1 MSDPA
6 SKAWPGGRP
15 ALESDGRRREACIR
29 WGRGRLVMM
38 EKARSIA
45 SRIQGLVPM
54 GDGQRGQS
62 LIIVAFL
69 IVALLA
75 AVGLAVDLG
84 LMYVEKVRLGRA
96 VDAAAL
102 AGAQE
107 LPDENAAFNRMV
119 EYLKLNGYDVN
130 AEGFDYGWAFPE
142 ESDCFH
148 PPCAHYHLVVS
159 ATQTV
164 SLTFLRVLNF
174 DTVDV
179 SAHAIGENANR
190 LDVALVIDVSGSM
203 DDDTC
208 NAGAGVGHGCSP
220 WWASSTDLFYED
232 FSSYTTGFGSGTG
245 RLCSASSPWTC
256 NVANLAGAAN
266 NSRNLSGGGNHAET
280 LGASGDDGNFY
291 RYFDASPYDQ
301 IEIAFYDR
309 TYSLPSTG
317 RIRAQ
322 VAQGGPWLNLMY
334 LQPNETW
341 RPRVYARDSLSAS
354 NFGVQL
360 GIVNASDSTDY
371 GLFDNVRVRGVMN
384 GKGPSISVSCTSASS
399 NCTCGSVGGTVGCS
413 FDNLAAQYKAQPIWD
428 TLNAADWFIT
438 ECKLGPD
445 PDDPPCLDPDL
456 DQVGLA
462 YYSDDGIMTNY
473 YPASGDSTTALELS
487 SNYSVVT
494 NTLWTYTANGWTNIG
509 DGIYRGCEILSTN
522 EAQGH
527 HGRTNAVH
535 VMILLSDG
543 IPNRPCHNGYS
554 QAQCEAQGS
563 WARQHVDNAV
573 DWAVQNGIIIFTV
586 SLGSAADEA
595 VMTDI
600 AETTGGIHQKA
611 ETTDDLQAVF
621 QQIAQHI
628 YLRLTG

>member
-1 MSDPA
+1 MA
-6 SKAWPGGRP
+6 ER
-15 ALESDGRRREACIR
+15 
-29 WGRGRLVMM
+29 
-38 EKARSIA
+38 ARSVA
-45 SRIQGLVPM
+45 RRIQDLVPM
-54 GDGQRGQS
+54 GDEQRGQS

-107 LPDENAAFNRMV
+107 LPGPFEDGCYDLSPAYDRMV
-119 EYLKLNGYDVN
+119 EYLKLNGFDEQ
-130 AEGFDYGWAFPE
+130 AEGFHLAASFPAE
-142 ESDCFH
+142 PE
-148 PPCAHYHLVVS
+148 CADPDSCACARYHLVVS

-232 FSSYTTGFGSGTG
+232 FSSYTTGDGTTDPT
-245 RLCSASSPWTC
+245 RLCGANSPWDC
-256 NVANLAGAAN
+256 YQADYMGARN
-266 NSRNLSGGGNHAET
+266 DSRSLTGGGNYAQAE
-280 LGASGDDGNFY
+280 GNSYGDDGRFY

-301 IEIAFYDR
+301 IEVALYQAAYNVSGDDR
-309 TYSLPSTG
+309 VRGWYAPGGSWLTFMDLSYSTSTY
-317 RIRAQ
+317 A
-322 VAQGGPWLNLMY
+322 
-334 LQPNETW
+334 W
-341 RPRVYARDSLSAS
+341 RQRVYSRDTQHATS
-354 NFGVQL
+354 FGLEL
-360 GIVNASDSTDY
+360 GAYAMEATNYAN
-371 GLFDNVRVRGVMN
+371 FDNVRVRGVMN
-384 GKGPSISVSCTSASS
+384 GKGPSISVSCTGGSS

-462 YYSDDGIMTNY
+462 YYSDDGNMTNY